1 MGRVRKYR
9 KIKACDPFAK
19 NRGVDRS
26 GRVYDDPPEIFEE
39 KAKKKMRKLMKFD
52 EAAQDREFQRQALR
66 ELRATQPD
74 ISSKIEM
81 PTKRERESLKS
92 FSKRVKATT
101 RQLLTEEIS
110 KSTSTAKRRKEK
122 MREIKDKKKAKKHGN
137 DSDGDDAIPEFFARE
152 DGVLRPSDLGDVKPE
167 FPQQERIGLWDHA
180 EKPPD
185 NLSYWAAKLKKPKG
199 FRGQEP
205 GAAVLANIHKTNQDS
220 NLNHNNDKST
230 TKAQPS
236 TQKRTNSSISAF
248 DEEDRKPRIIPG
260 GLRGMMMGNT
270 MGHSAALLESRSL
283 NTL

>member
-1 MGRVRKYR
+1 
-9 KIKACDPFAK
+9 
-19 NRGVDRS
+19 
-26 GRVYDDPPEIFEE
+26 
-39 KAKKKMRKLMKFD
+39 
-52 EAAQDREFQRQALR
+52 
-66 ELRATQPD
+66 
-74 ISSKIEM
+74 
-81 PTKRERESLKS
+81 
-92 FSKRVKATT
+92 
-101 RQLLTEEIS
+101 
-110 KSTSTAKRRKEK
+110 
-122 MREIKDKKKAKKHGN
+122 MREIKDKKKSKKHGN

-205 GAAVLANIHKTNQDS
+205 GVAVLANIAANNNKTSHDS
-220 NLNHNNDKST
+220 NLKPDKST
-230 TKAQPS
+230 Q
-236 TQKRTNSSISAF
+236 QKKTSHSDSAF